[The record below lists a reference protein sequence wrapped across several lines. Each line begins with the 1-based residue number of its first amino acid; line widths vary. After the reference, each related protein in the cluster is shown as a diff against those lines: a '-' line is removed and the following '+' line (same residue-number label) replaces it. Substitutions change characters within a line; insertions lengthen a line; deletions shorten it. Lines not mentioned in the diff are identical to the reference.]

1 MANYDVRVM
10 GKKLG
15 SRELGFGLEDNAA
28 QPLPCSL
35 AMFGRFV
42 DMQGL
47 AVAQQRPH
55 PVCGVGCGVCGA
67 PSSDGIIECL

>member
-1 MANYDVRVM
+1 M

-15 SRELGFGLEDNAA
+15 SRELEFGLEDNAA

-47 AVAQQRPH
+47 AVAQQRPIRAV
-55 PVCGVGCGVCGA
+55 PLSPWRGVWGVWGA
-67 PSSDGIIECL
+67 KFGGIIECL